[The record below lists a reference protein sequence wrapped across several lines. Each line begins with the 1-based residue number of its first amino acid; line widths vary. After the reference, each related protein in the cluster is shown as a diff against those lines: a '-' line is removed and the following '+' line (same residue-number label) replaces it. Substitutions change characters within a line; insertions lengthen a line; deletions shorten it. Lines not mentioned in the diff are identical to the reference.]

1 MSVSATTLATNE
13 GIALRKEDRERV
25 VHVVEYSRYP
35 RREAGEGRSVGYT
48 RDRSTGG
55 LGLDLSEKVHP
66 GELLQLSV
74 RDIDGAVSVD
84 GLARV
89 VWCIPQPDGRARA
102 GLALLRGEGE
112 RPMLRVRSRVDEAR
126 RPHLSALGSG

>member
-1 MSVSATTLATNE
+1 MSAMSPASNE
-13 GIALRKEDRERV
+13 GIALRQEDRERV

-35 RREAGEGRSVGYT
+35 RREVGEGRSVGYT
-48 RDRSTGG
+48 HDRSAGG
-55 LGLDLSEKVHP
+55 LGLDLREKVHP
-66 GELLQLSV
+66 GELLRLSV
-74 RDIDGAVSVD
+74 RDIDGAICVD

-89 VWCIPQPDGRARA
+89 VWCTPQPDGRARA

-126 RPHLSALGSG
+126 RPHLSVLGSG